1 MTPIGTKVV
10 MVIEDD
16 DDTRHSLV
24 ELLESWE
31 LVILPAR
38 DAEAALR
45 MLREGCEPAVIL
57 LDLMMP
63 GMSGWEF
70 HRALTNDSTFARIP
84 VVVMTALG
92 MGPGSTK
99 KQQMGEVIWLPKPFR
114 PEALAAAIAR
124 AQSMIES

>member
-1 MTPIGTKVV
+1 MTHIGAKVV

-31 LVILPAR
+31 LVILHAR

-70 HRALTNDSTFARIP
+70 RGALMSDSTFARIP
-84 VVVMTALG
+84 IVVMTALWIEPESAKKR
-92 MGPGSTK
+92 MGD
-99 KQQMGEVIWLPKPFR
+99 VIWLPKPFR
-114 PEALAAAIAR
+114 PEALADAIAR